1 MEEEREV
8 GERKRKEGFKE
19 GKREGGMKG
28 RKGRRRR
35 LRKICLSNLI
45 LLHVAPVT
53 SRTAK
58 KNSKSN

>member
-1 MEEEREV
+1 M

-19 GKREGGMKG
+19 GERGGMKG
-28 RKGRRRR
+28 REGRRRK

-45 LLHVAPVT
+45 LLRVAPVT